1 MIRKVIGFLMGFV
14 GSFALIV
21 ALFASLDA
29 RPVGGPLWFLPMIA
43 AGRWTSKLFSQPKG
57 TAITAIAKVSHS
69 TAGPREAVSSVWWSF
84 DRRLRMVILISAIW
98 VTVSYFMQDSYD
110 TNYKV
115 VFLPA
120 MGIVALYLGQRFLVE
135 QKQG

>member
-1 MIRKVIGFLMGFV
+1 MLRKIIGFLIGFI
-14 GSFALIV
+14 GSFVLI
-21 ALFASLDA
+21 ATLFYILNA
-29 RPVGGPLWFLPMIA
+29 RPVGGPAWLLLMIA
-43 AGRWTSKLFSQPKG
+43 VGRWTAKLFSQPKE
-57 TAITAIAKVSHS
+57 TAIAAMSQVSHS

-98 VTVSYFMQDSYD
+98 VTVSYLMQDSYD
-110 TNYKV
+110 VNYKV

-120 MGIVALYLGQRFLVE
+120 MGIVALYFGQRFLVE